1 MGTLQD
7 QQPRN
12 YYRVTGGEINL
23 LISEVLNTAEKFDIT
38 FDQAFNIYNLAEN
51 RRRNDLFVANGDIWD
66 EQICGIGDI
75 FISRFNRR

>member
-1 MGTLQD
+1 MGTLQN

-12 YYRVTGGEINL
+12 YYRVSGHEINY
-23 LISEVLNTAEKFDIT
+23 LIKEVKKIAENFDIT
-38 FDQAFNIYNLAEN
+38 FDQAFNIYNLAEK

-75 FISRFNRR
+75 FSSQFSR

>member
-12 YYRVTGGEINL
+12 YYRVTGPEINL
-23 LISEVLNTAEKFDIT
+23 LISEILTTAENFDIT
-38 FDQAFNIYNLAEN
+38 FDQALNIYNLAEK

-66 EQICGIGDI
+66 EQIGGIGDI
-75 FISRFNRR
+75 FSSWFNRR